1 MVDGGD
7 RNHRTISC
15 RIADGRVASIAGRRH
30 GKNALGVE
38 IVESGL
44 FRAAG
49 DGAAQAH
56 ADDFRAVLLAF
67 LSRVDQT
74 RTVSPTAIIAENFEH
89 ID

>member
-7 RNHRTISC
+7 RNHRTVSC
-15 RIADGRVASIAGRRH
+15 RIADGRVASIAGGRH
-30 GKNALGVE
+30 AKDALGVE
-38 IVESGL
+38 IVERGL

-67 LSRVDQT
+67 LSRVNQT
-74 RTVSPTAIIAENFEH
+74 RTVSPTAIVTENLDH